1 MNLAGIEREVR
12 RLQERQGAA
21 DPAVAAVLRDAERDP
36 TFVAAC
42 AQHKELL
49 DKVLADPG
57 AEVSDA
63 EMEALFDLRDLYR
76 DACLKLAGERGVA
89 WELLD
94 AGGRS

>member
-1 MNLAGIEREVR
+1 MNLAGLERDIR
-12 RLQERQGAA
+12 RLQEQHRAG
-21 DPAVAAVLRDAERDP
+21 DPAVEAVKLDAMRDP

-57 AEVSDA
+57 AEVSY
-63 EMEALFDLRDLYR
+63 EEKSVLFDLRDLHR
-76 DACLKLAGERGVA
+76 AACLRLATERGLD
-89 WELLD
+89 WQRLD

>member
-1 MNLAGIEREVR
+1 VEAVKRDA
-12 RLQERQGAA
+12 AA
-21 DPAVAAVLRDAERDP
+21 DPKYVQ
-36 TFVAAC
+36 AC

-63 EMEALFDLRDLYR
+63 EMEVLFDLRDLHR
-76 DACLKLAGERGVA
+76 AACLRLAGARGVD
-89 WELLD
+89 WQRLD

>member
-1 MNLAGIEREVR
+1 MNLARLARDIR

-21 DPAVAAVLRDAERDP
+21 DPAVEAVKLDAMQDP
-36 TFVAAC
+36 AFVAAC

-49 DKVLADPG
+49 DRVLADPG

-63 EMEALFDLRDLYR
+63 EAEVLFDLRDLHR
-76 DACLKLAGERGVA
+76 AACLRLAGARGVD
-89 WELLD
+89 WQLLD

>member
-21 DPAVAAVLRDAERDP
+21 DPAVEAVKLDAMQDP
-36 TFVAAC
+36 AFVAAC

-49 DKVLADPG
+49 NKVLADPG

-63 EMEALFDLRDLYR
+63 EVEALFDLRDLYR
-76 DACLKLAGERGVA
+76 DACLKLASERGVA

-94 AGGRS
+94 AGGGS

>member
-12 RLQERQGAA
+12 RLQERQGAG
-21 DPAVAAVLRDAERDP
+21 DPAVAAVLRDAEQDP
-36 TFVAAC
+36 AFVAAC

-49 DKVLADPG
+49 DKVLADPS

-63 EMEALFDLRDLYR
+63 EAEALFDLRDLHR
-76 DACLKLAGERGVA
+76 AACLRLATERGLD
-89 WELLD
+89 WQRLD

>member
-49 DKVLADPG
+49 NKVLADPG

-63 EMEALFDLRDLYR
+63 EAEVLFDLRDLHR
-76 DACLKLAGERGVA
+76 AACLRLATERGLD
-89 WELLD
+89 WQRLD
-94 AGGRS
+94 AVGRS